1 MKHPRNLFL
10 ALVLMFIVGTTVALS
25 ETEEGIP
32 LSEVPK
38 KVLAAAQKAVPG
50 IKITGAEVEVYELE
64 GTLDGKEYEIEVTAD
79 GKVLEVEQEND
90 EADVEDTEDEDEED
104 EKDDD

>member
-1 MKHPRNLFL
+1 MKHIRNLLL
-10 ALVLMFIVGTTVALS
+10 ALVLMFIVGTTLALS
-25 ETEEGIP
+25 KTEEGIP

-64 GTLDGKEYEIEVTAD
+64 GTVNGRVYEIEVTAD
-79 GKVLEVEQEND
+79 GKVLEVEQED
-90 EADVEDTEDEDEED
+90 DDADNEDTEDEDEED